1 MGLPSY
7 VKCISH
13 SARIL
18 LLFSR
23 SRSSSFSFFSLSVD
37 SFVRLRFYL
46 HNLTRPYLLFN
57 YYDNFEINLTN
68 SSIMLQLQQDII
80 LAE

>member
-18 LLFSR
+18 LLFSP
-23 SRSSSFSFFSLSVD
+23 SSSFCFFSLSVD
-37 SFVRLRFYL
+37 SFVRWRFYL

-68 SSIMLQLQQDII
+68 SGIMLQLQQDII